1 MVSLIVQSGC
11 IHTGVFPEIVARFP
25 LNDLFRFVEAL
36 LMTRNKSS
44 RPLVVVRDFQTG
56 VSLRQKYGFFE
67 ALSLV
72 CLRGFLL
79 SSLAQGLALRQ
90 TLLQVASGDM
100 AEQCKCSSS
109 LFGLH

>member
-44 RPLVVVRDFQTG
+44 RPLVVVRDFQAG

-79 SSLAQGLALRQ
+79 YSLAQGLALRQ
-90 TLLQVASGDM
+90 TLLQVTSGHTV
-100 AEQCKCSSS
+100 ER
-109 LFGLH
+109 